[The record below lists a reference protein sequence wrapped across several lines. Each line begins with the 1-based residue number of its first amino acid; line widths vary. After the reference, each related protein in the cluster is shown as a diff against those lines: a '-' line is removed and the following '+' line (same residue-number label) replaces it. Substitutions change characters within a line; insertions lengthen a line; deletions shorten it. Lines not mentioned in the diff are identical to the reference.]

1 MTYEKDKDSLDTFA
15 RTTAPDLGIPAE
27 TCLVEDAPDPCTI
40 VIMGASGDLT
50 ERKIIPALFRLYV
63 NGATPDPFTIVGC
76 ARTDMDD
83 QSFRVKMKKALGEA
97 EEIDSSRL
105 DDFAA
110 FLHYRR
116 IDYGDHVSF
125 ESLAAFLH
133 ELENRYS
140 TKGNRIFYLAIPP
153 TIYKST
159 ARALGEV
166 GLSSGG
172 QDRSPWSR

>member
-1 MTYEKDKDSLDTFA
+1 MTNEKDKDSLDTFA

-116 IDYGDHVSF
+116 IDYGDQVF
-125 ESLAAFLH
+125 DKRESDLLPGYPSH
-133 ELENRYS
+133 DLQVHG
-140 TKGNRIFYLAIPP
+140 KGLRG
-153 TIYKST
+153 S
-159 ARALGEV
+159 
-166 GLSSGG
+166 GLVFRGTG
-172 QDRSPWSR
+172 